1 MIKYF
6 KLLFIRIKK
15 RWVKVKPLTEREQNM
30 MDVLKKFLR
39 AEHKDIHCDANNQKY
54 SVKYGD
60 TTIAINGTDE
70 TVYVLVENAE
80 CGSNPIKVDLEKG
93 FVIILINL
101 IVTEKSRLSN
111 LIYDKMSNSVN
122 VFLKDLNKTT

>member
-1 MIKYF
+1 MEITSNSILPLGTEITAISPTFFPNKPFPIGESTEILPVFKY
-6 KLLFIRIKK
+6 
-15 RWVKVKPLTEREQNM
+15 
-30 MDVLKKFLR
+30 
-39 AEHKDIHCDANNQKY
+39 
-54 SVKYGD
+54 
-60 TTIAINGTDE
+60 GTDE